1 MAETLVDEINAK
13 GVFKKGNILI
23 PYVDYK
29 FKLESIK
36 GITIN
41 PYEKETD
48 SMFELGIRNLLWVNG
63 LETVKIAH
71 SNIPIRKYD

>member
-23 PYVDYK
+23 PYVEYK
-29 FKLESIK
+29 FKTESIK
-36 GITIN
+36 KITIN
-41 PYEKETD
+41 PYEKENG
-48 SMFELGIRNLLWVNG
+48 SMFELGIRNLLWMKG
-63 LETVKIAH
+63 LENVKIVH